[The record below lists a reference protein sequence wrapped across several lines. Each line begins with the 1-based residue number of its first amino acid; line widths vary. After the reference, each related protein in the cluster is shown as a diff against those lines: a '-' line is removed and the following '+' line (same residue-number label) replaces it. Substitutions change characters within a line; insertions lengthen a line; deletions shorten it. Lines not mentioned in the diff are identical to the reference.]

1 MLNMNDALG
10 FALGAATCA
19 AVYLAHSAYQ
29 KLMEITA
36 SFAVLERASEKIDQN
51 AELLVAMI
59 ETYSKAAS
67 DNDKAA
73 NSIAKSAV
81 QMQEMLAEIQA
92 ILMPPDQPEQK
103 QAASMFTLQDSFES
117 IQKELIE
124 QGIDPETAK
133 YKAAEYELERLSS
146 GDLSEISMSL

>member
-10 FALGAATCA
+10 FALGAGTCA
-19 AVYLAHSAYQ
+19 IAYIAHSAYQ
-29 KLMEITA
+29 KLVGITA
-36 SFAVLERASEKIDQN
+36 SFTVLEQASDKLDRN
-51 AELLVAMI
+51 TELLVQMI
-59 ETYSKAAS
+59 ETYAKASA

-81 QMQEMLAEIQA
+81 QMQEMLAEIQS
-92 ILMPPDQPEQK
+92 ILMPPDQSEQK
-103 QAASMFTLQDSFES
+103 QPLSMFTLQDSFES